1 MEIVNKNEELSEEDA
16 KLSKERERLR
26 KERRERSAKSLEKR
40 KKERRRNLFLVCGGL
55 AVLVLCFFM
64 LGRFIFGRKSAMPD
78 QREAISSET
87 LQLTVIKNLSEE
99 EKAELESYAKED
111 GGMEIHFL
119 SPEMGEGELKSAIQ
133 SFKTDIVLGG
143 EEENA
148 AFLSELSEGEKIP
161 YLATTYISK
170 DSLREYTFCL
180 SKSAEEQAVDLAF
193 FAYNEAFRSMGILSP
208 EGKADLLST
217 EITEAFQELGGTATV
232 YNYSSEEDFR
242 TKISELE
249 NAGIDILFLENYSQ
263 EGMNFL
269 AEEHNF
275 TVLLGEDWDRGD
287 FPGNAEIKTNCLLYA
302 KNTKTENLDLT
313 ADTIETEDDIAEGD
327 SENLVS
333 SETEVSDSATAET
346 ESTVNSEVETTPET
360 ETIAETQADI
370 SEAEESETATS
381 DESVLSILEEE
392 NDGREKAAMAILK
405 MALQNKGKSLFEKLS
420 GLLYQGTSG
429 IYELKNGD
437 YALKGQAVFYEIIEK
452 KRVEI
457 S

>member
-16 KLSKERERLR
+16 ELSKERERLR

-40 KKERRRNLFLVCGGL
+40 KKERRRNLFLACVGV
-55 AVLVLCFFM
+55 AVLVLCTFM
-64 LGRFIFGRKSAMPD
+64 LGRFMFGMKSAMPD
-78 QREAISSET
+78 QREAVSSGI

-161 YLATTYISK
+161 YLATTYIPK
-170 DSLREYTFCL
+170 DSLRDYTFCL

-208 EGKADLLST
+208 EGKTDLLST
-217 EITEAFQELGGTATV
+217 ETKEAFQELGGTATV

-249 NAGIDILFLENYSQ
+249 NAGIDTLFLENYSH
-263 EGMNFL
+263 EGMNLL

-302 KNTKTENLDLT
+302 KKTKTENLDLT
-313 ADTIETEDDIAEGD
+313 ADTIKTEDDIAEED
-327 SENLVS
+327 SENLAS
-333 SETEVSDSATAET
+333 SETG
-346 ESTVNSEVETTPET
+346 
-360 ETIAETQADI
+360 
-370 SEAEESETATS
+370 ESETATS

-392 NDGREKAAMAILK
+392 TDGREKAAMAILK
-405 MALQNKGKSLFEKLS
+405 MALQNKGKRLFEKLS

-437 YALKGQAVFYEIIEK
+437 YALKGQAVFYEIIEN